1 MTKFFSV
8 FMSHLQDAVP
18 VPNSRKQGFRLVL
31 VFLVLTAEMPAISL
45 AGGSSNDPLEVVNRP
60 VYQVNDLLDQFVGE
74 PVSRVYITLTPD
86 PIRSSVSNFFDHI
99 EYLNV
104 VLNDFLQGK
113 GQQAL
118 EDSGR
123 FLINSTFGAFGLFDI
138 ATPLGLEKHT
148 EDFGQTLAVWGV
160 GQGTYL
166 VLPFL
171 GPNTARDIPD
181 LGVSAVTNIL
191 FYFSNPVAVP
201 VAVLG
206 FIDKRSRFD
215 QAIQFRNE
223 VAVEPYLF
231 TREAY
236 LQHRKFLIYDGD
248 PPLND
253 DNLFLDEPLV
263 ELEEDAPVKIE
274 TEQAPE
280 KIVPDPQVKTDIT
293 EASTLTVSIR

>member
-1 MTKFFSV
+1 MTAYHFPT
-8 FMSHLQDAVP
+8 HL
-18 VPNSRKQGFRLVL
+18 SRLVL
-31 VFLVLTAEMPAISL
+31 IFLALAAGVPAISF
-45 AGGSSNDPLEVVNRP
+45 AADSSNDPLEVVNRP
-60 VYQVNDLLDQFVGE
+60 IYQANDLLDQYVGE
-74 PVSRVYITLTPD
+74 PVSRAYIHLTPD

-99 EYLNV
+99 KYLNV

-113 GQQAL
+113 GEQGL

-123 FLINSTFGAFGLFDI
+123 FLINSTFGAFGLFDV
-138 ATPLGLEKHT
+138 ATPFGFKSHN
-148 EDFGQTLAVWGV
+148 EDFGQTLAVWGM
-160 GQGTYL
+160 GQGSYL

-171 GPNTARDIPD
+171 GPNTARDVPD

-236 LQHRKFLIYDGD
+236 LQHRQFLIYDGD
-248 PPLND
+248 PPLD
-253 DNLFLDEPLV
+253 DEDLFLDEPLV
-263 ELEEDAPVKIE
+263 ELEEDAPIEIEPEPAQDTKKMKIE
-274 TEQAPE
+274 
-280 KIVPDPQVKTDIT
+280 PQVKNPRLPETQ
-293 EASTLTVSIR
+293 ALTVSIR

>member
-1 MTKFFSV
+1 MATLHSHIRFFTSV
-8 FMSHLQDAVP
+8 L
-18 VPNSRKQGFRLVL
+18 
-31 VFLVLTAEMPAISL
+31 FLVAMTTSAANISL
-45 AGGSSNDPLEVVNRP
+45 AAAPSNGDPLEKVNRP
-60 VYQVNDLLDQFVGE
+60 IYQANDLLDQFVGE
-74 PVSRVYITLTPD
+74 PVSRVYIDLTPD
-86 PIRSSVSNFFDHI
+86 PIRSSVSNFFDNVT
-99 EYLNV
+99 YLNV

-113 GQQAL
+113 GQQGL
-118 EDSGR
+118 EDSSR

-171 GPNTARDIPD
+171 GPNTARDVPD

-191 FYFSNPVAVP
+191 FYFSNPVAVT

-248 PPLND
+248 PPLSD
-253 DNLFLDEPLV
+253 DDLFLDAPLV
-263 ELEEDAPVKIE
+263 ELEEDTPVNIE

-280 KIVPDPQVKTDIT
+280 KIEIDPQVKSPDLAET
-293 EASTLTVSIR
+293 STLTVSIR

>member
-1 MTKFFSV
+1 M
-8 FMSHLQDAVP
+8 
-18 VPNSRKQGFRLVL
+18 
-31 VFLVLTAEMPAISL
+31 SL
-45 AGGSSNDPLEVVNRP
+45 AAAQSNGDPLEKVNRP
-60 VYQVNDLLDQFVGE
+60 IYQANDLLDQFVGE
-74 PVSRVYITLTPD
+74 PVSRVYINLTPD
-86 PIRSSVSNFFDHI
+86 PIRSSVSNFFDNVT
-99 EYLNV
+99 YLNV

-113 GQQAL
+113 GQQGL
-118 EDSGR
+118 EDSSR

-171 GPNTARDIPD
+171 GPNTARDVPD

-223 VAVEPYLF
+223 IAVEPYLF

-236 LQHRKFLIYDGD
+236 LQHRQFLIYDGD
-248 PPLND
+248 PPLSD
-253 DNLFLDEPLV
+253 DDLFLDDPLV
-263 ELEEDAPVKIE
+263 ELEEDIPVNIE

-280 KIVPDPQVKTDIT
+280 KIEIDPQVKNPALSET
-293 EASTLTVSIR
+293 STFTVSIR

>member
-1 MTKFFSV
+1 MMTAYHFPT
-8 FMSHLQDAVP
+8 HL
-18 VPNSRKQGFRLVL
+18 SRLVL
-31 VFLVLTAEMPAISL
+31 IFLALAAGVPAISF
-45 AGGSSNDPLEVVNRP
+45 AADSSNDPLEVVNRP
-60 VYQVNDLLDQFVGE
+60 IYQANDLLDQYVGE
-74 PVSRVYITLTPD
+74 PVSRAYIHLTPD

-99 EYLNV
+99 KYLNV

-113 GQQAL
+113 GEQGL

-123 FLINSTFGAFGLFDI
+123 FLINSTFGAFGLFDV
-138 ATPLGLEKHT
+138 ATPFGFKSHN
-148 EDFGQTLAVWGV
+148 EDFGQTLAVWGM
-160 GQGTYL
+160 GQGSYL

-171 GPNTARDIPD
+171 GPNTARDVPD

-236 LQHRKFLIYDGD
+236 LQHRQFLIYDGD
-248 PPLND
+248 PPLD
-253 DNLFLDEPLV
+253 DEDLFLDEPLV
-263 ELEEDAPVKIE
+263 ELEEDAPIEIEPEPAQDTKKMKIE
-274 TEQAPE
+274 
-280 KIVPDPQVKTDIT
+280 PQVKNPRLPETQ
-293 EASTLTVSIR
+293 ALTVSIR